1 MAHTDGPFTEN
12 AMSFLRRSTLLLSLL
27 MAGAL
32 LAPAS
37 AAELNPLR
45 AAPHPAADGDAG
57 QGRVIV
63 KFRSRASVLQ
73 AQAGG
78 RLPLAAPQVAA
89 VLGQRLGLK
98 LSDGHA
104 IDGRSQ
110 VVFGSGIGSRQL
122 AQRLAA
128 DAEVE
133 WAVVDGR
140 RHAVAAPN
148 DPLYA
153 DNQPAGTTPTVG
165 QWYLR
170 APAGAAVSAIDIET
184 AWALSQGDPNLVVAV
199 LDTGVRPSHPDLAG
213 KLLKNPDGSLAGYDF
228 ISDIPTANDG
238 NGRDADPSDPGDWIT
253 SAEDAS
259 GPFKGCG
266 QSDSSW
272 HGTQTAALIGAA
284 TNNSVGMA
292 GVAPNVGLL
301 AVRVLGK
308 CGGYDSDII
317 AGMRWAA
324 GLAVAGVP
332 ANTHPARVLNLS
344 LGSADACT
352 QAYRDTL
359 TELGAAQVVVVAA
372 AGNDGLGVGTPANC
386 PGVIA
391 VAGIRH
397 TGTKVGY
404 SNLGPEVTVSA
415 PAGNCVNDP
424 PAACLYPIL
433 TASDSGLTGPAG
445 PTYTD
450 SYKSSLGTS
459 FSTPLVAGT
468 VALMLSTQSSLTP
481 GEVASL
487 LKISAR
493 PFPAVDKGS
502 GVPVCHAPNGAL
514 QGDECYCSTSTCG
527 GGMLDAGAAVGAAES
542 ATLPIPVIAAPPA
555 TVLQGASLGVDGSH
569 SAALG
574 GRSLSAYR
582 WQISDGTNL
591 ASFSSATD
599 QPSANLQ
606 TSGAGTVTVQLTVT
620 DSGNQQQTLSQ
631 SFNIAAGLPTAR
643 IGASNG
649 SPQVGD
655 TLTLDGSASTA
666 QGDAVLTGYAWQIT
680 AGSNLASFSGAT
692 DGVTASLVAQA
703 AGSVTVSLT
712 VTDGYGYSASSE
724 QILTISAASNA
735 GGSGG
740 GGGGGGGA
748 LAPLWALALLL
759 GGALLRRRRPA
770 GGRR

>member
-1 MAHTDGPFTEN
+1 V
-12 AMSFLRRSTLLLSLL
+12 LR
-27 MAGAL
+27 
-32 LAPAS
+32 
-37 AAELNPLR
+37 
-45 AAPHPAADGDAG
+45 
-57 QGRVIV
+57 
-63 KFRSRASVLQ
+63 

-78 RLPLAAPQVAA
+78 RAPLAAPQAAA

-98 LSDGHA
+98 LSDGRA

-110 VVFGSGIGSRQL
+110 VVFGAGIGSRQL
-122 AQRLAA
+122 AQRLAG

-140 RHAVAAPN
+140 RRALAAPN

-170 APAGAAVSAIDIET
+170 APAGAVVSAIDIES

-199 LDTGVRPSHPDLAG
+199 LDTGVRPGHPDLAA
-213 KLLKNPDGSLAGYDF
+213 KLLKNADGSVAGYDF

-253 SAEDAS
+253 AAENAS
-259 GPFKGCG
+259 GPFQGCG
-266 QSDSSW
+266 AGDSSW

-284 TNNSVGMA
+284 TNNGIGMA
-292 GVAPNVGLL
+292 GAAPNIGLL
-301 AVRVLGK
+301 TVRVLGK

-332 ANTHPARVLNLS
+332 ANGHPARVLNLS
-344 LGSADACT
+344 LGSTDACT

-372 AGNDGLGVGTPANC
+372 AGNEGLGVGTPANC

-391 VAGIRH
+391 VAGVRH

-424 PAACLYPIL
+424 PGACLYPIL
-433 TASDSGLTGPAG
+433 TASDSGSTGPAG

-450 SYKSSLGTS
+450 SYTPSLGTS

-468 VALMLSTQSSLTP
+468 VALMLSTHSSLTP
-481 GEVASL
+481 GEVISL

-493 PFPAVDKGS
+493 SFPVVDNGS
-502 GVPVCHAPNGAL
+502 GIPVCHAPNGAL
-514 QGDECYCSTSTCG
+514 QGDECYCTTSTCG
-527 GGMLDAGAAVGAAES
+527 GGLLNAGAAVAAAAA

-555 TVLQGASLGVDGSH
+555 TVLQGASLGVDGSD

-574 GRSLSAYR
+574 GRSLSAYQ
-582 WQISDGTNL
+582 WQISSGGNL
-591 ASFSSATD
+591 AGLIPPTD
-599 QPSANLQ
+599 QASANLT

-620 DSGNQQQTLSQ
+620 DSANQQQSLSQ
-631 SFNIAAGLPTAR
+631 SFNIAAGLPSAR

-655 TLTLDGSASTA
+655 TLTLDGSASTT

-692 DGVTASLVAQA
+692 DGVTASLVAQG

-712 VTDGYGYSASSE
+712 VTDGYGYSATSE
-724 QILTISAASNA
+724 QTLNIGAAP
-735 GGSGG
+735 GTG

-759 GGALLRRRRPA
+759 GGALLRRPRPA
-770 GGRR
+770 RR